1 MKNSLP
7 GSAKVSKEAKECVQE
22 CVSEFISFIV
32 SPLLLLF
39 RPLLAFH
46 DGRTSLTTQTSEA
59 ADKCFQEKRKTIG
72 GEDILT
78 SMQALG
84 FDNYAGVMKVYL
96 SKYRVVGPIFLP
108 SSPSHRHWKKLMSST
123 RQTYLVIRMKMM
135 VMMRVEL
142 GRRRNG
148 KMPKR
153 ERGSRGVMSR
163 LLRQSRRWSRG
174 YGPDRL
180 YNTVCTGCLDQRR
193 FAYVYNGVGQS
204 RDVNDA
210 YWYIW
215 LCYSNIYYFY
225 FPSPFA
231 P

>member
-39 RPLLAFH
+39 RPLSASQ
-46 DGRTSLTTQTSEA
+46 DGRIALTTQTSEA

-96 SKYRVVGPIFLP
+96 SKYRVVRSSSFLP
-108 SSPSHRHWKKLMSST
+108 SSCLPL
-123 RQTYLVIRMKMM
+123 I
-135 VMMRVEL
+135 
-142 GRRRNG
+142 
-148 KMPKR
+148 
-153 ERGSRGVMSR
+153 R
-163 LLRQSRRWSRG
+163 LL
-174 YGPDRL
+174 L
-180 YNTVCTGCLDQRR
+180 
-193 FAYVYNGVGQS
+193 
-204 RDVNDA
+204 
-210 YWYIW
+210 
-215 LCYSNIYYFY
+215 
-225 FPSPFA
+225 
-231 P
+231 

>member
-39 RPLLAFH
+39 RPLWAFH
-46 DGRTSLTTQTSEA
+46 DGRTALTTQTSEA

-96 SKYRVVGPIFLP
+96 SKYRVVCPSPICLFGFCFT
-108 SSPSHRHWKKLMSST
+108 SFTTQEDELMSST
-123 RQTYLVIRMKMM
+123 RQIYLVIRMKMM

-142 GRRRNG
+142 GRRKNG
-148 KMPKR
+148 KMLKK

-163 LLRQSRRWSRG
+163 LLRGTYKQM
-174 YGPDRL
+174 
-180 YNTVCTGCLDQRR
+180 VE
-193 FAYVYNGVGQS
+193 
-204 RDVNDA
+204 
-210 YWYIW
+210 
-215 LCYSNIYYFY
+215 
-225 FPSPFA
+225 
-231 P
+231 

>member
-32 SPLLLLF
+32 SLIPSIPSSAVM
-39 RPLLAFH
+39 RS
-46 DGRTSLTTQTSEA
+46 DMSKLTNQTSEA

-96 SKYRVVGPIFLP
+96 SKYRVVCPFPTFLYGIYYT
-108 SSPSHRHWKKLMSST
+108 SVAAQEEKLMNST
-123 RQTYLVIRMKMM
+123 RQTYSVIRMKMM
-135 VMMRVEL
+135 ATMRVEL

-153 ERGSRGVMSR
+153 ERGNRGVMSR

-174 YGPDRL
+174 YGPNRL
-180 YNTVCTGCLDQRR
+180 YNNVCTGCLGQRR
-193 FAYVYNGVGQS
+193 FVYVYNGVGQS

-210 YWYIW
+210 Y
-215 LCYSNIYYFY
+215 
-225 FPSPFA
+225 
-231 P
+231 

>member
-46 DGRTSLTTQTSEA
+46 DGRTALTTQTSEA

-96 SKYRVVGPIFLP
+96 SKYRVVRP
-108 SSPSHRHWKKLMSST
+108 SPTFSYGFYVTSVATQEERLMSST
-123 RQTYLVIRMKMM
+123 RRIYLVIRMKMM

-153 ERGSRGVMSR
+153 ERGNREVMSR
-163 LLRQSRRWSRG
+163 LLRPSRRWSRG
-174 YGPDRL
+174 YGPGRL
-180 YNTVCTGCLDQRR
+180 YNSVCTGC
-193 FAYVYNGVGQS
+193 
-204 RDVNDA
+204 
-210 YWYIW
+210 
-215 LCYSNIYYFY
+215 
-225 FPSPFA
+225 
-231 P
+231 